1 MDRCG
6 DRWISI
12 YGAVVAVSL
21 QSENPISLARK
32 YKGAPL
38 AVLWVLYFTHQ
49 RVSQSYLESMTGY
62 TDKTIRSA
70 LQYLK
75 EDGVIDYQ
83 AEGWFVCKG
92 IQLQIVS
99 MNQDEKYR
107 KNSEPFN
114 YLSKE
119 AEGGISKLNIPP
131 TNLLNITREVEKIP
145 PIEEIQKVLD
155 AAADLFERPILG
167 DPRDYAD
174 LDRLLSWIAQAY
186 QGSTRQGKLMVKSP
200 AGLIYWAFHQGK
212 SQPVEKKYKDP
223 QNLEKYL
230 TERFM
235 RASGQWEFEDED
247 VDEETSK
254 GLSKK

>member
-1 MDRCG
+1 MVSRG

-12 YGAVVAVSL
+12 YGAGEAVTL
-21 QSENPISLARK
+21 QFENPISLARK

-62 TDKTIRSA
+62 TDKTISSA
-70 LQYLK
+70 LRYLK

-83 AEGWFVCKG
+83 PSGWLLCEGLPL
-92 IQLQIVS
+92 QLSSIT
-99 MNQDEKYR
+99 QDENCR
-107 KNSEPFN
+107 RNSELPN
-114 YLSKE
+114 YLSQ
-119 AEGGISKLNIPP
+119 
-131 TNLLNITREVEKIP
+131 EVEDINNINNTSTNYLNLTP
-145 PIEEIQKVLD
+145 PVVKNPSIEAIQDVLD
-155 AAADLFERPILG
+155 AAADLFGRPILG

-174 LDRLLSWIAQAY
+174 IDRLLSWIAQAY
-186 QGSTRQGKLMVKSP
+186 QGSVRQGKLMVKNP

-212 SQPVEKKYKDP
+212 GRPVEKKYLDP

-235 RASGQWEFEDED
+235 RASGQWEFEDIG
-247 VDEETSK
+247 DEEITK
-254 GLSKK
+254 

>member
-1 MDRCG
+1 V
-6 DRWISI
+6 I
-12 YGAVVAVSL
+12 L
-21 QSENPISLARK
+21 QFDNPISLARK

-38 AVLWVLYFTHQ
+38 AVLWVLYFAHQ

-83 AEGWFVCKG
+83 PTGWLVCKG
-92 IQLQIVS
+92 IQLQIPS
-99 MNQDEKYR
+99 MTQDEKYR
-107 KNSEPFN
+107 KNSMAIN

-119 AEGGISKLNIPP
+119 VKGGINKLNNPP
-131 TNLLNITREVEKIP
+131 TYLLNITPQVEKIP
-145 PIEEIQKVLD
+145 PLEEIQKVLD
-155 AAADLFERPILG
+155 AAADLFGHSIMG
-167 DPRDYAD
+167 DPRDYGD
-174 LDRLLSWIAQAY
+174 IDRLLSWIAQAY
-186 QGSTRQGKLMVKSP
+186 QGSNAHGKLKIINP

-212 SQPVEKKYKDP
+212 DKPVEKKYMDP

-230 TERFM
+230 SESFM

-247 VDEETSK
+247 VDDRSS
-254 GLSKK
+254 L